1 MGVGMKAP
9 RLAKLYDVSGQGVVE
24 FALVLPVLVMLALGI
39 FDYSR
44 MIQASNIISNM
55 SREGASLASRTSIAP
70 QEIMNAIASTA
81 QPLSMGTNGAMYI
94 TQVTQVNGVPTVQEP
109 QSVWRG
115 SALNSQVTQ
124 STLEAQLGSMRIPE
138 GDSAYIFEVVYIY
151 NFLFIPSYAPR
162 LQSISIL

>member
-1 MGVGMKAP
+1 MKSP
-9 RLAKLYDVSGQGVVE
+9 CLAKLVDMSGQSVVE

-81 QPLSMGTNGAMYI
+81 QPLAMGTNGAMYL
-94 TQVTQVNGVPTVQEP
+94 TQVTQVGKDPMVQEP
-109 QSVWRG
+109 QSVWRE
-115 SALNSQVTQ
+115 SELPSQVNQGTVAD
-124 STLEAQLGSMRIPE
+124 LLGSMKIPE
-138 GDSAYIFEVVYIY
+138 GDSAYIFEVVYVY
-151 NFLFIPSYAPR
+151 KFLFIPSYAPR
-162 LQSISIL
+162 LRSVSIL